1 MMASQLTC
9 MAFVLNEN
17 SSQSVKSRK
26 DIENNLHVVAKR
38 NNKIL
43 LSILML
49 IFNLGGV
56 LVNHC
61 KNLIVTYTQGG
72 LLVMFLPPAVLPVSK
87 ISMLAAP
94 EFDRFFTI

>member
-1 MMASQLTC
+1 
-9 MAFVLNEN
+9 
-17 SSQSVKSRK
+17 
-26 DIENNLHVVAKR
+26 
-38 NNKIL
+38 
-43 LSILML
+43 ML

-61 KNLIVTYTQGG
+61 MNLIVTYTQGG
-72 LLVMFLPPAVLPVSK
+72 LLMMFLPPAVLPVSK